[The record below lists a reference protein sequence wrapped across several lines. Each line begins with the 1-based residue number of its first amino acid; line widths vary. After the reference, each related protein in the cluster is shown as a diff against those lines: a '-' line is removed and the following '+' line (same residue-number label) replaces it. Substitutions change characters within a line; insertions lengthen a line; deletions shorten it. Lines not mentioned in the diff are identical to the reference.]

1 MLIIIGTALRTG
13 TGTDQNFII
22 GCGYLSKKRKLPVQT
37 KTLLF
42 VAGIFLAVI
51 FLFPCYIIAICLC
64 PIYQVMIFKHFLFFV
79 LRGLRVAI
87 VP

>member
-1 MLIIIGTALRTG
+1 MLIIIRTVLRTG

-22 GCGYLSKKRKLPVQT
+22 GFEYLSKKRKLPVQT

-51 FLFPCYIIAICLC
+51 FFFPCYIIVICLC
-64 PIYQVMIFKHFLFFV
+64 PTYQVMIVKNFSVFCFA
-79 LRGLRVAI
+79 G
-87 VP
+87 P